1 MLLSRVA
8 QLGAGGTKGERQMAA
23 RMDCARAQN
32 PHPYPSTSE
41 GIFDEARNERLFLLF
56 DGESRDNG

>member
-8 QLGAGGTKGERQMAA
+8 KLGAGGTKGEHP
-23 RMDCARAQN
+23 RMDCCARAQN

-41 GIFDEARNERLFLLF
+41 GILDKARNERMFLLF
-56 DGESRDNG
+56 DGENRDNG